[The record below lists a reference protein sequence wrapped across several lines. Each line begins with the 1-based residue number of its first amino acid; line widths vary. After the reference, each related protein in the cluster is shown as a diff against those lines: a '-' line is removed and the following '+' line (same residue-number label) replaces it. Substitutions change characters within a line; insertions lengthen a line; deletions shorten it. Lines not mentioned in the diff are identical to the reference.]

1 MEVHMN
7 IIHYLNEIS
16 FTEMLAYALFLLAAI
31 LGLLLVA
38 WFVAWFV
45 AYNMTKHKMEEKE
58 KPVIDHIDIQA

>member
-1 MEVHMN
+1 MN

-38 WFVAWFV
+38 WFVA
-45 AYNMTKHKMEEKE
+45 YNMTKHKMEEKE